1 MTSIAVFDFDWSLIE
16 EDSDYWTIYGLSP
29 KIWEEVREK
38 RREWQWT
45 DLMDHALCRLQEE
58 GFTRQDIENKLKTIP
73 FSIEMCNLVLDLK
86 QRNVPVILMSDANT
100 FYIET
105 ILQAYGVRDCITEII
120 TNPSYTDEQG
130 RLRVH
135 RHVLTTDQ
143 QHECQN
149 PCSLNICKG
158 QELDQLLQRYQQQG
172 HTVEKIAYTGDGKN
186 DFCPATR
193 LRRTDTFFL
202 RKEKGL
208 DRYLGLVPEQKSRL
222 QSQLVYWLK
231 PETVWESM
239 PKYFS
244 S

>member
-1 MTSIAVFDFDWSLIE
+1 MLSIAVFDFDWSLIE

-29 KIWEEVREK
+29 KVWQEVREK
-38 RREWQWT
+38 RLDWQWT
-45 DLMDHALCRLQEE
+45 DLMDYALCKIQEE
-58 GFTRQDIENKLKTIP
+58 GFTKQDIANHLKTIP
-73 FSIEMCNLVLDLK
+73 FSIEMRNVLLDLK

-120 TNPSYTDEQG
+120 TNPSYIDAQD
-130 RLRVH
+130 RLRVR
-135 RHVLTTDQ
+135 RHILTTDK
-143 QHECQN
+143 QHQCQN

-158 QELDQLLQRYQQQG
+158 QELDQLMQRYEAQG
-172 HTVEKIAYTGDGKN
+172 LTLAKIAYTGDGKN

-193 LRRTDTFFL
+193 LRPSDTFFL
-202 RKEKGL
+202 RQEKSLHKYL
-208 DRYLGLVPEQKSRL
+208 DRLPEEKARI

-231 PETVWESM
+231 PETVWDSM

-244 S
+244 L